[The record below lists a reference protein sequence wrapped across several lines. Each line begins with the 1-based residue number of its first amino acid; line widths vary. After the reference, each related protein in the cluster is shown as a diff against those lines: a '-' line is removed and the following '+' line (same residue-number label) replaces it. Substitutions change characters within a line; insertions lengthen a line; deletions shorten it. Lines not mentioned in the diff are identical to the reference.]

1 LAAGIGDE
9 DEESMEV
16 GELHRSCAS
25 RQNSAAAGDAYPNL
39 RDIRSIEPSP
49 QRELIGTN
57 GISIA
62 GGELGPDGGVGD
74 IVVGSQVCEQ
84 MKGDATLV
92 SVVDDDES
100 VRESLPALLKELGFA
115 SKTFASAKKFLESS
129 TADKT
134 HCLILDIA
142 MPGMSGPDL
151 RRELVKRGYSIPT
164 IFISGHAEF
173 AAESDVR
180 AGAVACLVKPFSD
193 SALLESLRR
202 ALDFKR
208 TG

>member
-1 LAAGIGDE
+1 M
-9 DEESMEV
+9 ES
-16 GELHRSCAS
+16 
-25 RQNSAAAGDAYPNL
+25 
-39 RDIRSIEPSP
+39 
-49 QRELIGTN
+49 
-57 GISIA
+57 
-62 GGELGPDGGVGD
+62 
-74 IVVGSQVCEQ
+74 
-84 MKGDATLV
+84 DATLV

-115 SKTFASAKKFLESS
+115 SETFASAERFLESRI
-129 TADKT
+129 ADKT

-173 AAESDVR
+173 AAQPDVR
-180 AGAVACLVKPFSD
+180 AAAVACLDKPFSD

-202 ALDFKR
+202 ALDLKR
-208 TG
+208 AE